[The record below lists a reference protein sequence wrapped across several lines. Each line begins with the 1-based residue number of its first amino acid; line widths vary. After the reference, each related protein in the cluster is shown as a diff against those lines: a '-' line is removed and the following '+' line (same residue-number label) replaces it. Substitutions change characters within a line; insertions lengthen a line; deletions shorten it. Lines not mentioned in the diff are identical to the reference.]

1 MPEVLVKGKRLL
13 AVFMLV
19 TLSGCVRINSG
30 QAAYGGKLRVLVVK
44 GASLITV
51 KGSSAGN
58 TLKVGRFRPGR
69 ALVDGKYKAL
79 PIRFFPKGEAVYL
92 NNKSYRGVI
101 EIYDEG
107 KGLMIV
113 NELSVEAY
121 LAGIV
126 SNEIPAGWP
135 EDALKAQ
142 AVIARTYALYHK
154 KKRLNDKYHIEGS
167 VLGQVFGGMASE
179 NPATTRAVDDTK
191 GEIVAYNR
199 EPALTVYHSNAG
211 GRTDRALDVWSSDYP
226 YLVSVESPYDSA
238 SPGLNWEFAVQAG
251 SFMTLLNASGYSLTE
266 PEGIYAESKTP
277 SGRIKTLIVKDEKS
291 GSVRLSGEDLRRLLG
306 YSSLKSSIYK
316 VSKTNGLFIFTGKG
330 SGHGV
335 GLSQWGAKGMA
346 ENGYSYKKILMH
358 YYPGTSIIKAY

>member
-1 MPEVLVKGKRLL
+1 MLEALIKGKRLF
-13 AVFMLV
+13 AVFMLAA
-19 TLSGCVRINSG
+19 LFGCAGIDSGH
-30 QAAYGGKLRVLVVK
+30 AAHGGKLKVLVVK

-69 ALVDGKYKAL
+69 ALVDGKYKTL
-79 PIRFFPKGEAVYL
+79 PIKFYPKGEAVSL
-92 NNKSYRGVI
+92 NNKPYRGAI
-101 EIYDEG
+101 EIYDDG
-107 KGLMIV
+107 NGLMAV
-113 NELSVEAY
+113 NELEVEAY

-126 SNEIPAGWP
+126 GNEIPAGWP
-135 EDALKAQ
+135 EDALRAQ

-154 KKRLNDKYHIEGS
+154 KKRQSDKYHIEGS

-179 NPATTRAVDDTK
+179 HPATTRAVDDTR
-191 GEIVAYNR
+191 GEIVSYGG

-238 SPGLNWEFAVQAG
+238 SPGLNWEFAIPVS
-251 SFMTLLNASGYSLTE
+251 SFKTLLNASGYSLTE
-266 PEGIYAESKTP
+266 PEGIYPESKTP
-277 SGRIKTLIVKDEKS
+277 SGRIKSLIVKDEQG

-306 YSSLKSSIYK
+306 YGSLKSSIYK
-316 VSKTNGLFIFTGKG
+316 ASRKNGLFEFRGKG